1 MSMSQDILR
10 ELLVF
15 LNFIL
20 LGIFILFVYDVLRIF
35 RRIVSHNTIGL
46 AAEDMVF
53 WLLCSVLIFVTL
65 YYENDGTIRYF
76 AIAGVGAGMFFY
88 NKTISPLLVEGVSGI
103 IRYFLR
109 LLFRVFRFLTAPF
122 RFVLRKMKKF
132 LCLIATFLLKRS
144 KSFHKLLKKTGKTV
158 KMVVTKK

>member
-15 LNFIL
+15 VNFIL

-35 RRIVSHNTIGL
+35 RRIVSHSIIGL

-53 WLLCSVLIFVTL
+53 WLLCSVVIFVTL

-76 AIAGVGAGMFFY
+76 AIAGVGAGMLFY
-88 NKTISPLLVEGVSGI
+88 NKTISPLFVEGVSGI
-103 IRYFLR
+103 LLYIFRLIFKVIRFLTTP
-109 LLFRVFRFLTAPF
+109 FRFL
-122 RFVLRKMKKF
+122 LRKLKRI
-132 LCLIATFLLKRS
+132 LCLVGSFLQKRF
-144 KSFHKLLKKTGKTV
+144 KIFGKLLKKTGRTV
-158 KMVVTKK
+158 KMVIKKK